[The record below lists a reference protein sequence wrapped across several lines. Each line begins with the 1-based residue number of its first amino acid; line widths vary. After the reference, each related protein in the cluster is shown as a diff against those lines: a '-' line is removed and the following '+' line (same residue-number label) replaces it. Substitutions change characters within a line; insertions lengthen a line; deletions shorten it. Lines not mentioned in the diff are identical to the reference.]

1 MSIRVCLII
10 LKKNK
15 CYFNCFSLSGLQ
27 HNAPMNIGPL
37 RDFVF
42 KKAKETVMKKT
53 LGLYPAPLKIL
64 DVNQIF

>member
-1 MSIRVCLII
+1 MLVLG
-10 LKKNK
+10 
-15 CYFNCFSLSGLQ
+15 LS
-27 HNAPMNIGPL
+27 HNVPLSVGPA

-64 DVNQIF
+64 EVRFFLFLTTILLVDSDV